1 MFHRHKMRGFG
12 PRGGGRFGRESFEGG
27 WGGGGHGGG
36 RTRGRRVFDS
46 GELRLVLLKLIA
58 DQSRHG
64 YDLIRAI
71 EERTGGAYAPSP
83 GVIYPTLTLLEDM
96 SLIEEA
102 KSEGAKRLFAITE
115 AGTAHLA
122 ENAEDVATLFAR
134 LDTLGENAART
145 DSKSIRRALGNFRQ
159 ALHDRLSEDDVS
171 DNLKSQIVDII
182 DDAAQKI
189 ERLK

>member
-12 PRGGGRFGRESFEGG
+12 PRGGGRFGREGIEGG
-27 WGGGGHGGG
+27 WGRGHGGGG
-36 RTRGRRVFDS
+36 RTRGRRVFDA
-46 GELRLVLLKLIA
+46 GELKLVLLKLIA
-58 DQSRHG
+58 DQPRHG

-102 KSEGAKRLFAITE
+102 KSEGAKRLFAITA
-115 AGTAHLA
+115 AGTGHLA
-122 ENAEDVATLFAR
+122 DHAEDVDALFAR
-134 LDTLGENAART
+134 LAALGEDAART

-159 ALHDRLSEDDVS
+159 ALHDRLSEEDATDEV
-171 DNLKSQIVDII
+171 KSQIVVII
-182 DDAAQKI
+182 DEAAQKI